1 VDRRLVSMA
10 LTTAGVVLVAAGLVV
25 MLGIA
30 PRYRTMSGSMTLTQ
44 RFEGALRTSIDLET
58 LENTRSSRLAVQRT
72 VEVTET
78 DGGSALLSRETISR
92 IPQGRLDRSV
102 VHFALDRRS
111 MECTDAYPE
120 DWTATAGFWPR
131 LGLMGI
137 WPFQVTQRDYELW
150 VDAYRATVPLR
161 YAGEVEHSA
170 SGLIAYRFAA
180 SGEQQPMAAEEVEF
194 LRLPT
199 EIPTEQLRTL
209 QDDPTANPVLRR
221 MLPDVLETWQS
232 QTVPVAYS
240 WEFHTTYWVEPRT
253 GVVLDLRTQQILR
266 VGIAE
271 EVVVATP
278 LAALPAA
285 QRAALEVVVEES
297 SYEATDATIAAAV
310 ALVDERVSALQLFA
324 TILPIALVVAGLG
337 LGTAGSIML
346 AKRRRSL

>member
-1 VDRRLVSMA
+1 MDRRLVSMV
-10 LTTAGVVLVAAGLVV
+10 LTTTGIVLVAAGLVI

-30 PRYRTMSGSMTLTQ
+30 PRFRTMSGSTNITH
-44 RFEGALRTSIDLET
+44 RFDGALRTSVDLAT
-58 LENTRSSRLAVQRT
+58 LESISSPRLTVQSIT
-72 VEVTET
+72 EVTET
-78 DGGSALLSRETISR
+78 DGGSALLRRETIAR
-92 IPQGRLDRSV
+92 IPQGRLRRSI

-111 MECTDAYPE
+111 MQCTDAYPE
-120 DWTATAGFWPR
+120 EWTSTAGFWPR

-137 WPFQVTQRDYELW
+137 WPFEVAQRDYDLW

-180 SGEQQPMAAEEVEF
+180 SGDQQPMEDEEVDF
-194 LRLPT
+194 LGLPT
-199 EIPTEQLRTL
+199 EIDTEQLRTL
-209 QDDPTANPVLRR
+209 QENPDVNPVLRR
-221 MLPDVLETWQS
+221 MLPDVLETWQLA
-232 QTVPVAYS
+232 TVPVDYS

-253 GVVLDLRTQQILR
+253 GVVLDMRTQQILR

-297 SYEATDATIAAAV
+297 TFEATEATIAEAV
-310 ALVDERVSALQLFA
+310 GVVEQRVSALQLFG
-324 TILPIALVVAGLG
+324 TTLPIVLVVAGLA
-337 LGTAGSIML
+337 LGTTGSIL
-346 AKRRRSL
+346 TARRRRML